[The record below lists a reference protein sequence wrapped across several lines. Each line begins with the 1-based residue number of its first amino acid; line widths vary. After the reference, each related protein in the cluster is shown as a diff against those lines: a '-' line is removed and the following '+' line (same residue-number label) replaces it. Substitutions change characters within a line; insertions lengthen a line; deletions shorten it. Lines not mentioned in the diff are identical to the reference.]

1 MNFFLYSKD
10 RLFMKNILDLRVEEM
25 ITHPDYFK
33 EIISFAKTCEKAIK
47 AEEVDIEVLNKN
59 ALFNC
64 IGFVESVKYLDQ
76 VNENYAKY

>member
-25 ITHPDYFK
+25 ITQPEYFN
-33 EIISFAKTCEKAIK
+33 EIISFAKTYEKAVR
-47 AEEVDIEVLNKN
+47 AEEADIEVLNKN

-64 IGFVESVKYLDQ
+64 IGFVESVRYLEQ
-76 VNENYAKY
+76 VNENYDKY